1 MTDSQATNEY
11 KVVSAPDKPPELK
24 SFTPEWA
31 LYRYLAAWTPE
42 VMELA
47 IKKNYEWDL
56 SQHVDTIITYAAD
69 QVLEWFKKY
78 RLDLHQK
85 LNTEDGKR
93 WLRRNIKMAMTPK

>member
-1 MTDSQATNEY
+1 MTNDQQTNEY
-11 KVVSAPDKPPELK
+11 KVISAPQKPPEIK

-31 LYRYLAAWTPE
+31 LYRYLEAWAPD

-47 IKKNYEWDL
+47 IQKNYEWDL
-56 SQHVDTIITYAAD
+56 SQHVDTIINYATE

-78 RLDLHQK
+78 RPDLHEK
-85 LNTEDGKR
+85 LNTDEGKK